1 MKTIIVILASIA
13 ATRAC
18 SCFPQPADAVFCE
31 VDFASHVKVLRLS
44 NPHND
49 NTGIHD
55 VIYTV
60 NHIRVFKKPPRVST
74 LPPVVF
80 TPSNG
85 ATCGLYLQVGKEYLL
100 SGD

>member
-1 MKTIIVILASIA
+1 MRTIIFVLAYV
-13 ATRAC
+13 ATSRAC
-18 SCFPQPADAVFCE
+18 SCFPQPAEAVFCE
-31 VDFASHVKVLRLS
+31 VDFASHVKVLCLT

-49 NTGIHD
+49 NTGMHD

-60 NHIRVFKKPPRVST
+60 NHIHVFKKPPRVST

-80 TPSNG
+80 TPSSG

-100 SGD
+100 S